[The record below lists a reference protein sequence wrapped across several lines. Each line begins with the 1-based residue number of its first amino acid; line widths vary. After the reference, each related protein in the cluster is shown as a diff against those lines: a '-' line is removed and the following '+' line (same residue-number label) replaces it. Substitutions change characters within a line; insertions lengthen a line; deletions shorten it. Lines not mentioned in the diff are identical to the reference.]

1 MMNVLQIQD
10 KLKNF
15 SQEQL
20 IGEMQSPSG
29 NAPQFLVLSEIT
41 RRQKMVND
49 DKIRQAKQNEMTVAQ
64 EAVAAAGVPQDG
76 VAGMARA
83 MAPKTDIAQNTGVMS
98 QAPQAPPQ
106 APPAPDQGGIMGMAN
121 GGYVKK
127 MGLGGSVDPRPTMG
141 SGRNAFQAIKEWDR
155 LYGQTHNPDG
165 TPKNT
170 SPNIAPGGWIKPK
183 PNMGSG
189 RNAFQA
195 IKEWNQL
202 YGETHNPDGSPK
214 GVENPMKPP
223 KDYQP
228 MGVPPREVPTMDQD
242 PSQVIDEMIKC
253 NKGYILNKVNP
264 KDSKTWVCIPDP
276 NYKPEGDDPVAPTV
290 TSGGGA
296 GSSNEYLNALKDMM
310 ADNEKSAKQDKWMA
324 LAQMGLGL
332 MQGGS
337 GSFLGDVGAAGL
349 PAIQSY
355 KDSRDSASKRKLGLL
370 GAVEDSRLADA
381 RIAASASRASS
392 AGSPKSGDID
402 KYVDNLS
409 KQIANIDK
417 KLEDTMGLLSEEE
430 KKELL
435 RQRSEY
441 QFLYNQALTNQ
452 GALYGNF
459 TDVTE

>member
-1 MMNVLQIQD
+1 MMNIIELQD

-15 SQEQL
+15 SQDQL
-20 IGEMQSPSG
+20 VGMMQQPTSE
-29 NAPQFLVLSEIT
+29 APQFMVLSEIT

-76 VAGMARA
+76 IAGMARA

-127 MGLGGSVDPRPTMG
+127 MGLGGLVEPRPPAG
-141 SGRNAFQAIKEWDR
+141 VGRGGTSARDNWDR

-165 TPKNT
+165 TPKGT
-170 SPNIAPGGWIKPK
+170 SPNMATMVEPRPT
-183 PNMGSG
+183 G
-189 RNAFQA
+189 RGASSAAQA
-195 IKEWNQL
+195 WDQEF
-202 YGETHNPDGSPK
+202 GETHNPDGTPK
-214 GVENPMKPP
+214 GALPNAALTG
-223 KDYQP
+223 DRGF
-228 MGVPPREVPTMDQD
+228 MGVMPRPIPSREQD
-242 PSQVIDEMIKC
+242 PSQLVDKMIKTV
-253 NKGYILNKVNP
+253 GPEVEE
-264 KDSKTWVCIPDP
+264 KD
-276 NYKPEGDDPVAPTV
+276 PEKSTV

-310 ADNEKSAKQDKWMA
+310 ADNEKSANQDKWMA
-324 LAQMGLGL
+324 LAQMGFGL

-355 KDSRDSASKRKLGLL
+355 KDSRDSSSKRKLGLL
-370 GAVEDSRLADA
+370 GAIEDSRLSDA

-392 AGSPKSGDID
+392 TGLPKSGDID

-430 KKELL
+430 KTELL

>member
-1 MMNVLQIQD
+1 MMNIIELQD

-15 SQEQL
+15 SQDQL
-20 IGEMQSPSG
+20 VGMMQQPTSE
-29 NAPQFLVLSEIT
+29 APQFMVLSEIT

-76 VAGMARA
+76 IAGMARA

-127 MGLGGSVDPRPTMG
+127 MGLGGSVEPRPTIG
-141 SGRNAFQAIKEWDR
+141 SGRNAFQAIQQWDR
-155 LYGQTHNPDG
+155 
-165 TPKNT
+165 
-170 SPNIAPGGWIKPK
+170 
-183 PNMGSG
+183 
-189 RNAFQA
+189 
-195 IKEWNQL
+195 L
-202 YGETHNPDGSPK
+202 YGETHNPDGTPKSTSPNMAPMVGPRPTGRGASSAAQAWDQEFGETHNPDGTPK
-214 GVENPMKPP
+214 GALPNAALTG
-223 KDYQP
+223 DRGF
-228 MGVPPREVPTMDQD
+228 MGVMPRPIPSREQD
-242 PSQVIDEMIKC
+242 PSQLVDKMIKTV
-253 NKGYILNKVNP
+253 GPEVEE
-264 KDSKTWVCIPDP
+264 KD
-276 NYKPEGDDPVAPTV
+276 PEKSTV

-310 ADNEKSAKQDKWMA
+310 ADNEKSANQDKWMA
-324 LAQMGLGL
+324 LAQMGFGL

-355 KDSRDSASKRKLGLL
+355 KDSRDSSSKRKLGLL
-370 GAVEDSRLADA
+370 GAIEDSRLSDA

-392 AGSPKSGDID
+392 TGLPKSGDID

-430 KKELL
+430 KTELL

>member
-1 MMNVLQIQD
+1 MMNVIEIQD

-15 SQEQL
+15 SQDQL
-20 IGEMQSPSG
+20 IGEMQNPTG

-76 VAGMARA
+76 IAGMARA

-127 MGLGGSVDPRPTMG
+127 MGLGGSVDPRPPAG
-141 SGRNAFQAIKEWDR
+141 VGRGGASARDNWDR

-165 TPKNT
+165 TPKGT
-170 SPNIAPGGWIKPK
+170 SMAPMVGPRPPAGVGRGGL
-183 PNMGSG
+183 
-189 RNAFQA
+189 RAAQA
-195 IKEWNQL
+195 WDQEF
-202 YGETHNPDGSPK
+202 GETHNPDGSPK
-214 GVENPMKPP
+214 GVGNPMKPP

-228 MGVPPREVPTMDQD
+228 MGVPPRAVPTMDQD

-290 TSGGGA
+290 TSGGVSSSGYQQELADILKRREKAA
-296 GSSNEYLNALKDMM
+296 G
-310 ADNEKSAKQDKWMA
+310 QDKWLA
-324 LAQMGLGL
+324 LARTGLEL
-332 MQGGS
+332 MAS
-337 GSFLGDVGAAGL
+337 KNPSFLGAVGEAGL
-349 PAIQSY
+349 PGVAEY
-355 KDSRDSASKRKLGLL
+355 KSARDSYDNDKISILGKIDAAKR
-370 GAVEDSRLADA
+370 AD
-381 RIAASASRASS
+381 AASATKLSNAK
-392 AGSPKSGDID
+392 AQGTLDQVI
-402 KYVDNLS
+402 DNLR
-409 KQIANIDK
+409 QYI
-417 KLEDTMGLLSEEE
+417 
-430 KKELL
+430 KEL
-435 RQRSEY
+435 RGSEKDETG
-441 QFLYNQALTNQ
+441 LEIPPSADKQALIDQ
-452 GALYGNF
+452 LEQQLLDAMAAQVQSRGLGVL
-459 TDVTE
+459 DVTE

>member
-1 MMNVLQIQD
+1 MA
-10 KLKNF
+10 
-15 SQEQL
+15 S
-20 IGEMQSPSG
+20 
-29 NAPQFLVLSEIT
+29 LVWL
-41 RRQKMVND
+41 
-49 DKIRQAKQNEMTVAQ
+49 A
-64 EAVAAAGVPQDG
+64 
-76 VAGMARA
+76 A
-83 MAPKTDIAQNTGVMS
+83 MAPKTDVAQNTGVMS

-127 MGLGGSVDPRPTMG
+127 MGLGGSVEPRPPAG
-141 SGRNAFQAIKEWDR
+141 VGRGGTSARDNWDR

-165 TPKNT
+165 TPKGT
-170 SPNIAPGGWIKPK
+170 SMAPMVGPRPPAGVGRGGL
-183 PNMGSG
+183 
-189 RNAFQA
+189 RAAQA
-195 IKEWNQL
+195 WDQEF
-202 YGETHNPDGSPK
+202 GETHNPDGSPK
-214 GVENPMKPP
+214 GVGNPMKPP

-228 MGVPPREVPTMDQD
+228 MGVPPREVSTMDQD

-355 KDSRDSASKRKLGLL
+355 KDSRDSSSKRKLGIL
-370 GAVEDSRLADA
+370 GAIEDSRLADA

-417 KLEDTMGLLSEEE
+417 KLENTMGLLSEEE
-430 KKELL
+430 KTELL

-441 QFLYNQALTNQ
+441 QFQYNQALTNQ

>member
-1 MMNVLQIQD
+1 MMNVIEIQD

-15 SQEQL
+15 SQDQL
-20 IGEMQSPSG
+20 IGEMQNPTG

-76 VAGMARA
+76 IAGMARA

-165 TPKNT
+165 TPKST

-228 MGVPPREVPTMDQD
+228 MGVMPRPIPSREQD
-242 PSQVIDEMIKC
+242 PSQLVDKMIKTVGPDG
-253 NKGYILNKVNP
+253 KEVKE
-264 KDSKTWVCIPDP
+264 KD
-276 NYKPEGDDPVAPTV
+276 PTV
-290 TSGGGA
+290 TSGGGVSSSGYQQELADILKRREKAASQDKWLALARTGLELMASKNPSFLGAVGEA
-296 GSSNEYLNALKDMM
+296 GLPGVADYKSARDSYDNDKISILGKIDAAKRADAASATKLSNAKAQGTLDQVIDNLRQYIKELRGSEKD
-310 ADNEKSAKQDKWMA
+310 ETGLEIPPSAKQQALIDQLEQQLLDAMA
-324 LAQMGLGL
+324 AQVQSYGLGVL
-332 MQGGS
+332 
-337 GSFLGDVGAAGL
+337 
-349 PAIQSY
+349 
-355 KDSRDSASKRKLGLL
+355 
-370 GAVEDSRLADA
+370 
-381 RIAASASRASS
+381 
-392 AGSPKSGDID
+392 
-402 KYVDNLS
+402 
-409 KQIANIDK
+409 
-417 KLEDTMGLLSEEE
+417 
-430 KKELL
+430 
-435 RQRSEY
+435 
-441 QFLYNQALTNQ
+441 
-452 GALYGNF
+452 
-459 TDVTE
+459 DVTE

>member
-1 MMNVLQIQD
+1 MMNVIEIQD

-15 SQEQL
+15 SQDQL
-20 IGEMQSPSG
+20 VGEMQNPTG

-76 VAGMARA
+76 IAGMARA
-83 MAPKTDIAQNTGVMS
+83 MAPKTDISQNTGVMS

-127 MGLGGSVDPRPTMG
+127 MSLGGSVEPRPPAG
-141 SGRNAFQAIKEWDR
+141 VGRGGTSARDNWDR

-165 TPKNT
+165 TPKGT
-170 SPNIAPGGWIKPK
+170 SPNMAPMVGPR
-183 PNMGSG
+183 PTG
-189 RNAFQA
+189 RGASSAAQA
-195 IKEWNQL
+195 WDQEF
-202 YGETHNPDGSPK
+202 GETHNPDGSPK
-214 GVENPMKPP
+214 GVGNPMKPP

-290 TSGGGA
+290 TSGGVSSGGYQQELADILKRREKAA
-296 GSSNEYLNALKDMM
+296 G
-310 ADNEKSAKQDKWMA
+310 QDKWLA
-324 LAQMGLGL
+324 LARTGLEL
-332 MQGGS
+332 MAS
-337 GSFLGDVGAAGL
+337 KNPSFLGAVGEAGL
-349 PAIQSY
+349 PGVADY
-355 KDSRDSASKRKLGLL
+355 KSARDSYDNDKISILGKIDAAKR
-370 GAVEDSRLADA
+370 AD
-381 RIAASASRASS
+381 AASATKLSNAK
-392 AGSPKSGDID
+392 AQGTLDQVI
-402 KYVDNLS
+402 DNLRQYIKNLKES
-409 KQIANIDK
+409 EKDETGLEIPPSAKKQELIDQ
-417 KLEDTMGLLSEEE
+417 LEQQLLDAMAAQAQSYGLGVL
-430 KKELL
+430 
-435 RQRSEY
+435 
-441 QFLYNQALTNQ
+441 
-452 GALYGNF
+452 
-459 TDVTE
+459 DVTE

>member
-1 MMNVLQIQD
+1 MMNVIEIQD

-15 SQEQL
+15 SQDQL
-20 IGEMQSPSG
+20 IGEMQNPTG

-76 VAGMARA
+76 IAGMARA

-127 MGLGGSVDPRPTMG
+127 MALGGSVDPRPTMG

-165 TPKNT
+165 TPKST

-228 MGVPPREVPTMDQD
+228 MGVPPREVSTMDQD

-290 TSGGGA
+290 TSGGVSSGGYQQELADILKRREKAA
-296 GSSNEYLNALKDMM
+296 G
-310 ADNEKSAKQDKWMA
+310 QDKWLA
-324 LAQMGLGL
+324 LARTGLEL
-332 MQGGS
+332 MAS
-337 GSFLGDVGAAGL
+337 KNPSFLGAVGEAGL
-349 PAIQSY
+349 PGVADY
-355 KDSRDSASKRKLGLL
+355 KSARDSYDNDKISILGKIDAAKR
-370 GAVEDSRLADA
+370 AD
-381 RIAASASRASS
+381 AASATKLSNAK
-392 AGSPKSGDID
+392 AQGTLDQTI
-402 KYVDNLS
+402 DNLRQYIKDLKGS
-409 KQIANIDK
+409 EKDETGLEIPPSAKKQELIDQ
-417 KLEDTMGLLSEEE
+417 LEQQLLDAMAAQVQSYGLGVL
-430 KKELL
+430 
-435 RQRSEY
+435 
-441 QFLYNQALTNQ
+441 
-452 GALYGNF
+452 
-459 TDVTE
+459 DVTE

>member
-76 VAGMARA
+76 IAGMARSI
-83 MAPKTDIAQNTGVMS
+83 APKTDVAQNTGVMS
-98 QAPQAPPQ
+98 QAPQSPPQ

-127 MGLGGSVDPRPTMG
+127 MGLGGSVEPRPPAG
-141 SGRNAFQAIKEWDR
+141 VGRGGTSARDNWDR

-165 TPKNT
+165 TPKGT
-170 SPNIAPGGWIKPK
+170 SMAPMVGPRPPAGVGRGGL
-183 PNMGSG
+183 
-189 RNAFQA
+189 RAAQA
-195 IKEWNQL
+195 WDQEF
-202 YGETHNPDGSPK
+202 GETHNPDGSPK
-214 GVENPMKPP
+214 GVGNPMKPP

-228 MGVPPREVPTMDQD
+228 MGVPPREVSTMDQD

-355 KDSRDSASKRKLGLL
+355 KDSRDSSSKRKLGIL
-370 GAVEDSRLADA
+370 GAIEDSRLADA

-417 KLEDTMGLLSEEE
+417 KLENTMGLLSEEE
-430 KKELL
+430 KTELL

-441 QFLYNQALTNQ
+441 QFQYNQALTNQ

>member
-1 MMNVLQIQD
+1 MMNVIEIQD

-15 SQEQL
+15 SQDQL
-20 IGEMQSPSG
+20 IGEMQNPTG

-64 EAVAAAGVPQDG
+64 EAVAASGVPQDG
-76 VAGMARA
+76 IAGMARA

-127 MGLGGSVDPRPTMG
+127 MGLGGSVDPRPPAG
-141 SGRNAFQAIKEWDR
+141 VGRGGASARDNWDR

-165 TPKNT
+165 TPKGT
-170 SPNIAPGGWIKPK
+170 SMAPMVGPRPPAGVGRGGL
-183 PNMGSG
+183 
-189 RNAFQA
+189 RAAQA
-195 IKEWNQL
+195 WDQEF
-202 YGETHNPDGSPK
+202 GETHNPDGSPK
-214 GVENPMKPP
+214 GVGNPMKPP

-290 TSGGGA
+290 TSGGV
-296 GSSNEYLNALKDMM
+296 SSSGYQQELADILKRR
-310 ADNEKSAKQDKWMA
+310 EKAASQDKWLA
-324 LAQMGLGL
+324 LARTGLEL
-332 MQGGS
+332 MAS
-337 GSFLGDVGAAGL
+337 KNPSFLGAVGEAGL
-349 PAIQSY
+349 PGVADY
-355 KDSRDSASKRKLGLL
+355 KSARDSYDNDKISILGKIDAAKR
-370 GAVEDSRLADA
+370 AD
-381 RIAASASRASS
+381 AASATKLSNAK
-392 AGSPKSGDID
+392 AQGTLDQVI
-402 KYVDNLS
+402 DNLR
-409 KQIANIDK
+409 QYI
-417 KLEDTMGLLSEEE
+417 
-430 KKELL
+430 KELKG
-435 RQRSEY
+435 SEKDETG
-441 QFLYNQALTNQ
+441 LEIPPSAKKQALIDQ
-452 GALYGNF
+452 LEQQLLDAMAAQVQSRGLGVL
-459 TDVTE
+459 DVTE

>member
-76 VAGMARA
+76 IAGMARA

-127 MGLGGSVDPRPTMG
+127 MGLGGSVDPRPPAG
-141 SGRNAFQAIKEWDR
+141 VGRGGTSARDNWDR

-165 TPKNT
+165 TPKGT
-170 SPNIAPGGWIKPK
+170 SMAPMVGPRPPAGVGRGGL
-183 PNMGSG
+183 
-189 RNAFQA
+189 RAAQA
-195 IKEWNQL
+195 WDQEF
-202 YGETHNPDGSPK
+202 GETHNPDGSPK
-214 GVENPMKPP
+214 GVGNPMKPP

-228 MGVPPREVPTMDQD
+228 MGVPPREVSTMDQD

-355 KDSRDSASKRKLGLL
+355 KDSRDSSSKRKLGIL
-370 GAVEDSRLADA
+370 GAIEDSRLADA

-417 KLEDTMGLLSEEE
+417 KLENTMGLLSEEE
-430 KKELL
+430 KTELL

-441 QFLYNQALTNQ
+441 QFQYNQALTNQ

>member
-1 MMNVLQIQD
+1 MMNVIEIQD

-15 SQEQL
+15 SQDQL
-20 IGEMQSPSG
+20 VGEMQNPTG

-127 MGLGGSVDPRPTMG
+127 MAPGGLVEPRPSIG
-141 SGRNAFQAIKEWDR
+141 SGRNAFPAIQQWDR

-165 TPKNT
+165 TPKGT
-170 SPNIAPGGWIKPK
+170 SPNMAPMAGPR
-183 PNMGSG
+183 PTG
-189 RNAFQA
+189 RGASSASQA
-195 IKEWNQL
+195 WDQEF
-202 YGETHNPDGSPK
+202 GETHNPDGSPK
-214 GVENPMKPP
+214 GVGNPMKPP

-228 MGVPPREVPTMDQD
+228 MGVMPRAVPKMDQD

-355 KDSRDSASKRKLGLL
+355 KDSRDSSSKRKLGIL
-370 GAVEDSRLADA
+370 GAIEDSRLADA

-392 AGSPKSGDID
+392 TGLPKSGDID

-430 KKELL
+430 KTELL

>member
-1 MMNVLQIQD
+1 MMNVIEIQD

-15 SQEQL
+15 SQDQL
-20 IGEMQSPSG
+20 IGEMQNPTG

-64 EAVAAAGVPQDG
+64 EAVAASGVPQDG
-76 VAGMARA
+76 IAGMARA

-127 MGLGGSVDPRPTMG
+127 MGLGGSVDPRPPAG
-141 SGRNAFQAIKEWDR
+141 VGRGGTSARDNWDR

-165 TPKNT
+165 TPKGT
-170 SPNIAPGGWIKPK
+170 SPNMAPMVGPRPSAGVGRGGI
-183 PNMGSG
+183 
-189 RNAFQA
+189 RAAQA
-195 IKEWNQL
+195 WDQEF
-202 YGETHNPDGSPK
+202 GETHNPDGSPK

-228 MGVPPREVPTMDQD
+228 MGVPPREVSTMDQD

-290 TSGGGA
+290 TSGGV
-296 GSSNEYLNALKDMM
+296 SSSGYQQELADILKRR
-310 ADNEKSAKQDKWMA
+310 EKAASQDKWLA
-324 LAQMGLGL
+324 LARTGLEL
-332 MQGGS
+332 MAS
-337 GSFLGDVGAAGL
+337 KNPSFLGAVGEAGL
-349 PAIQSY
+349 PGVADY
-355 KDSRDSASKRKLGLL
+355 KSARDSYDNDKISILGKIDAAKR
-370 GAVEDSRLADA
+370 AD
-381 RIAASASRASS
+381 AASATRLSNAK
-392 AGSPKSGDID
+392 AQGTLDQVI
-402 KYVDNLS
+402 DNLR
-409 KQIANIDK
+409 QYI
-417 KLEDTMGLLSEEE
+417 
-430 KKELL
+430 KEL
-435 RQRSEY
+435 RGSEKDETG
-441 QFLYNQALTNQ
+441 LEIPPSAKKQALIDQ
-452 GALYGNF
+452 LEQQLLDAMAAQVQSRGLGVL
-459 TDVTE
+459 DVTE

>member
-1 MMNVLQIQD
+1 MMNIIELQD

-15 SQEQL
+15 SQDQL
-20 IGEMQSPSG
+20 VGMMQQPTSE
-29 NAPQFLVLSEIT
+29 APQFMVLSEIT

-127 MGLGGSVDPRPTMG
+127 MAPGGLVEPRPNMG

-165 TPKNT
+165 TPKST
-170 SPNIAPGGWIKPK
+170 SPNSAPTGDQ
-183 PNMGSG
+183 
-189 RNAFQA
+189 RF
-195 IKEWNQL
+195 
-202 YGETHNPDGSPK
+202 
-214 GVENPMKPP
+214 
-223 KDYQP
+223 
-228 MGVPPREVPTMDQD
+228 MGVPPREVPNLDQT

-290 TSGGGA
+290 TSGGVSSGGYQQELADILKRREKAA
-296 GSSNEYLNALKDMM
+296 G
-310 ADNEKSAKQDKWMA
+310 QDKWLA
-324 LAQMGLGL
+324 LARTGLEL
-332 MQGGS
+332 MAS
-337 GSFLGDVGAAGL
+337 KNPSFLGAVGEAGL
-349 PAIQSY
+349 PGVAEY
-355 KDSRDSASKRKLGLL
+355 KSARDSYDNDKLSILGKIDAAKR
-370 GAVEDSRLADA
+370 AD
-381 RIAASASRASS
+381 AASATRLSNAK
-392 AGSPKSGDID
+392 AQGTLDQTI
-402 KYVDNLS
+402 DNLRQYIKDLKGS
-409 KQIANIDK
+409 EKDETGLEIPPSAK
-417 KLEDTMGLLSEEE
+417 K
-430 KKELL
+430 
-435 RQRSEY
+435 
-441 QFLYNQALTNQ
+441 QALIDQ
-452 GALYGNF
+452 LEQQLLDAMAAQVQSRGLGVF
-459 TDVTE
+459 DVTE

>member
-1 MMNVLQIQD
+1 MMNVIEIQD

-15 SQEQL
+15 SQDQL
-20 IGEMQSPSG
+20 IGEMQNPTG

-64 EAVAAAGVPQDG
+64 EAVAASGVPQDG
-76 VAGMARA
+76 IAGMARA

-127 MGLGGSVDPRPTMG
+127 MGLGGSVDPRPPAG
-141 SGRNAFQAIKEWDR
+141 VGRGGASARDNWDR

-165 TPKNT
+165 TPKGT
-170 SPNIAPGGWIKPK
+170 SMAPMVGPRPPAGVGRGGL
-183 PNMGSG
+183 
-189 RNAFQA
+189 RAAQA
-195 IKEWNQL
+195 WDQEF
-202 YGETHNPDGSPK
+202 GETHNPDGSPK
-214 GVENPMKPP
+214 GVGNPMKPP

-290 TSGGGA
+290 TSGGGV
-296 GSSNEYLNALKDMM
+296 SSSGYQQELADILKRR
-310 ADNEKSAKQDKWMA
+310 EKAASQDKWLA
-324 LAQMGLGL
+324 LARTGLEL
-332 MQGGS
+332 MAS
-337 GSFLGDVGAAGL
+337 KNPSFLGAVGEAGL
-349 PAIQSY
+349 PGVADY
-355 KDSRDSASKRKLGLL
+355 KSARDSYDNDKISILGKIDAAKR
-370 GAVEDSRLADA
+370 AD
-381 RIAASASRASS
+381 AASATKLSNAK
-392 AGSPKSGDID
+392 AQGTLDQVI
-402 KYVDNLS
+402 DNLRQYIKNLKES
-409 KQIANIDK
+409 EKDEAGVVIPPSADK
-417 KLEDTMGLLSEEE
+417 
-430 KKELL
+430 
-435 RQRSEY
+435 
-441 QFLYNQALTNQ
+441 QALIDQ
-452 GALYGNF
+452 LEQQLLDAMAAQAQSYGLGVL
-459 TDVTE
+459 DVTE

>member
-1 MMNVLQIQD
+1 MMNVIEIQD

-15 SQEQL
+15 SQDQL
-20 IGEMQSPSG
+20 IGEMQNPTG

-76 VAGMARA
+76 IAGMARA
-83 MAPKTDIAQNTGVMS
+83 MAPKTDISQNTGVMS

-127 MGLGGSVDPRPTMG
+127 MGLGGSVDPRPPAG
-141 SGRNAFQAIKEWDR
+141 VGRGGTSARDNWDR

-165 TPKNT
+165 TPKGT
-170 SPNIAPGGWIKPK
+170 SPNMAPMVGPRPSAGVGRGGI
-183 PNMGSG
+183 
-189 RNAFQA
+189 RAAQA
-195 IKEWNQL
+195 WDQEF
-202 YGETHNPDGSPK
+202 GETHNPDGSPK
-214 GVENPMKPP
+214 GVGNPMKPP

-228 MGVPPREVPTMDQD
+228 MGVPPREVSTMDQD

-310 ADNEKSAKQDKWMA
+310 ADNEKSANQDKWMA
-324 LAQMGLGL
+324 LAQMGFGL

>member
-1 MMNVLQIQD
+1 MMNVIEIQD

-15 SQEQL
+15 SQDQL
-20 IGEMQSPSG
+20 IGEMQNPTG

-76 VAGMARA
+76 IAGMARA
-83 MAPKTDIAQNTGVMS
+83 MAPKTDISQNTGVMS

-127 MGLGGSVDPRPTMG
+127 MALGGSVEPRPPAG
-141 SGRNAFQAIKEWDR
+141 VGRGGASARDNWDR

-165 TPKNT
+165 TPKGT
-170 SPNIAPGGWIKPK
+170 SPNMAPMVGPRPSAGVGRGGI
-183 PNMGSG
+183 
-189 RNAFQA
+189 RAAQA
-195 IKEWNQL
+195 WDQEF
-202 YGETHNPDGSPK
+202 GETHNPDGSPK
-214 GVENPMKPP
+214 GVGNPMKPP

-290 TSGGGA
+290 TSGGVSSSGYQQELADILKRREKAA
-296 GSSNEYLNALKDMM
+296 G
-310 ADNEKSAKQDKWMA
+310 QDKWLA
-324 LAQMGLGL
+324 LARTGLEL
-332 MQGGS
+332 MAS
-337 GSFLGDVGAAGL
+337 KNPSFLGAVGEAGL
-349 PAIQSY
+349 PGVADY
-355 KDSRDSASKRKLGLL
+355 KSARDSYDNDKISILGKIDAAKR
-370 GAVEDSRLADA
+370 AD
-381 RIAASASRASS
+381 AASATKLSNAK
-392 AGSPKSGDID
+392 AQGTLDQVI
-402 KYVDNLS
+402 DNLRQYIKDLKGS
-409 KQIANIDK
+409 EKDETGLEIPPSAK
-417 KLEDTMGLLSEEE
+417 K
-430 KKELL
+430 
-435 RQRSEY
+435 
-441 QFLYNQALTNQ
+441 QALIDQ
-452 GALYGNF
+452 LEQQLLDAMAAQVQSYGLGVL
-459 TDVTE
+459 DVTE

>member
-1 MMNVLQIQD
+1 MMNIIELQD

-15 SQEQL
+15 SQDQL
-20 IGEMQSPSG
+20 VGMMQQPTSE
-29 NAPQFLVLSEIT
+29 APQFMVLSEIT

-76 VAGMARA
+76 IAGMARA

-127 MGLGGSVDPRPTMG
+127 MALGGSVEPRPPAG
-141 SGRNAFQAIKEWDR
+141 VGRGGASARDNWDR

-165 TPKNT
+165 TPKGT
-170 SPNIAPGGWIKPK
+170 SMAPMVEPRPSAGVGRGGI
-183 PNMGSG
+183 
-189 RNAFQA
+189 RAAQA
-195 IKEWNQL
+195 WDQEF
-202 YGETHNPDGSPK
+202 GETHNPDGTPK
-214 GVENPMKPP
+214 GALPNAALTG
-223 KDYQP
+223 DRGF
-228 MGVPPREVPTMDQD
+228 MGVMPRPIPSREQD
-242 PSQVIDEMIKC
+242 PSQLVDKMIKTV
-253 NKGYILNKVNP
+253 GPEVEE
-264 KDSKTWVCIPDP
+264 KD
-276 NYKPEGDDPVAPTV
+276 PEKSTV

-310 ADNEKSAKQDKWMA
+310 ADNEKSANQDKWMA
-324 LAQMGLGL
+324 LAQMGFGL

-355 KDSRDSASKRKLGLL
+355 KDSRDSSSKRKLGIL
-370 GAVEDSRLADA
+370 GAIEDSRLADA

-392 AGSPKSGDID
+392 TGLPKSGDID

-430 KKELL
+430 KTELL

>member
-1 MMNVLQIQD
+1 MMNVIEIQD

-15 SQEQL
+15 SQDQL
-20 IGEMQSPSG
+20 IGEMQNPTG

-64 EAVAAAGVPQDG
+64 EAVAASGVPQDG
-76 VAGMARA
+76 IAGMARA

-127 MGLGGSVDPRPTMG
+127 MGLGGSVDPRPPAG
-141 SGRNAFQAIKEWDR
+141 VGRGGASARDNWDR

-165 TPKNT
+165 TPKGT
-170 SPNIAPGGWIKPK
+170 SMAPMVGPRPPAGVGRGGL
-183 PNMGSG
+183 
-189 RNAFQA
+189 RAAQA
-195 IKEWNQL
+195 WDQEF
-202 YGETHNPDGSPK
+202 GETHNPDGSPK
-214 GVENPMKPP
+214 GVGNPMKPP

-290 TSGGGA
+290 TSGGGV
-296 GSSNEYLNALKDMM
+296 SSSGYQQELADILKRR
-310 ADNEKSAKQDKWMA
+310 EKAASQDKWLA
-324 LAQMGLGL
+324 LARTGLEL
-332 MQGGS
+332 MAS
-337 GSFLGDVGAAGL
+337 KNPSFLGAVGEAGL
-349 PAIQSY
+349 PGVADY
-355 KDSRDSASKRKLGLL
+355 KSARDSYDNDKISILGKIDAAKR
-370 GAVEDSRLADA
+370 AD
-381 RIAASASRASS
+381 AASATKLSNAK
-392 AGSPKSGDID
+392 AQGTLDQVI
-402 KYVDNLS
+402 DNLR
-409 KQIANIDK
+409 QYI
-417 KLEDTMGLLSEEE
+417 
-430 KKELL
+430 KEL
-435 RQRSEY
+435 RGSEKDETG
-441 QFLYNQALTNQ
+441 LEIPPSAKKQALIDQ
-452 GALYGNF
+452 LEQQLLDAMAAQVQSRGLGVL
-459 TDVTE
+459 DVTE